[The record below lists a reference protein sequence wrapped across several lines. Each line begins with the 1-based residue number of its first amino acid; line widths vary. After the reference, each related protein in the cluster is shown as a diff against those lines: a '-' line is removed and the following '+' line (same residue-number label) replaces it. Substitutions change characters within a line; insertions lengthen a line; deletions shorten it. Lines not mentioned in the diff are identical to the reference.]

1 MQVKLKKI
9 SSDASFREF
18 YRIQKNLLSSI
29 LIRANK
35 DKFKNLIVYAA
46 VNKLLTNN
54 KIKAPKLLKE
64 YFKNSMME
72 IEDLGTHSFL
82 DYIKHKKNK
91 FNDYKKPFKVI
102 FKLQNIKLKNF
113 IKLKKYKIKIN
124 SYNRAAL
131 HKESDLFFQWY
142 LKNNSNFPFLSKL
155 EGKIKNELNNL
166 YKKLYFQNRCFVHRD
181 FHASNIMVKKNNI
194 GLIDSQDIMKG
205 NLLYDVA
212 SLIDDVRIILPVT
225 LKSKLFDYYLSKT
238 TKIKKIERN
247 YAKNDFDILSVQRN
261 LKILGIFVRLYK
273 RDNKSNYLKLL
284 PYTWRLLDLRLKN
297 PIFNNLK
304 KLLDEAVPR
313 KNRKKVKF

>member
-1 MQVKLKKI
+1 MQVRLKKI

-29 LIRANK
+29 LIKTNK

-46 VNKLLTNN
+46 VNKLLIDN

-64 YFKNSMME
+64 YFKNGMME

-82 DYIKHKKNK
+82 DYIKYKKNK
-91 FNDYKKPFKVI
+91 FNDYKKLFKVI

-113 IKLKKYKIKIN
+113 IRLKKYKIKIN
-124 SYNRAAL
+124 SYNLAAL

-142 LKNNSNFPFLSKL
+142 LKNNSNFHFFSKF
-155 EGKIKNELNNL
+155 EDKIKNELNNL

-181 FHASNIMVKKNNI
+181 FHVSNIMVKKNNI

-212 SLIDDVRIILPVT
+212 SLIDDVRVILPVT

-238 TKIKKIERN
+238 TKIKKTERS
-247 YAKNDFDILSVQRN
+247 YAKNDFEILSVQRN

-273 RDNKSNYLKLL
+273 RDNKSNYLKFL